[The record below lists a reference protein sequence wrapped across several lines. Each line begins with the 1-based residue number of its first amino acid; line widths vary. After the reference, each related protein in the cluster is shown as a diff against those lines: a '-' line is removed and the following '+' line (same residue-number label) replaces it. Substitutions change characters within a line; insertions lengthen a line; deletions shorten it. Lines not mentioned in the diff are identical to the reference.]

1 MVDRLESIVSVAR
14 LNISFARLH
23 TSISPALQLYQKYV
37 TSFETTQINLK
48 GVPTEIKDVKEKETL
63 SSEIYW

>member
-14 LNISFARLH
+14 LNIFARLH
-23 TSISPALQLYQKYV
+23 TSISPALQLYQKHV
-37 TSFETTQINLK
+37 TSFETMQINLK

>member
-1 MVDRLESIVSVAR
+1 MVDRLESTVSVAR
-14 LNISFARLH
+14 LNIFARLH

-37 TSFETTQINLK
+37 TSFETMQINLK
-48 GVPTEIKDVKEKETL
+48 GVPTEIKDVKEKEAL

>member
-1 MVDRLESIVSVAR
+1 MVDRLESIVSMAR

-23 TSISPALQLYQKYV
+23 TSISPALQLYQKHV
-37 TSFETTQINLK
+37 TSFETMQINLK